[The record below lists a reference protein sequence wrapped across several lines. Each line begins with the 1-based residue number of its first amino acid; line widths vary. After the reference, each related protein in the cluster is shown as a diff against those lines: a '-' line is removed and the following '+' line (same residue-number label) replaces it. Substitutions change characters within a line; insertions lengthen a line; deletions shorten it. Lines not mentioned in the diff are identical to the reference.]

1 MSIEHCYVTGMG
13 AVPYVAV
20 PPRVSRPLHRLAT
33 VRRQQRVSLH
43 AVARRL
49 DIEVEEVRRQEGE
62 NCDLPLSALYAWQSV
77 LDVPVAELLVE
88 PDDGLPSSILL
99 RSQLVRLMKT
109 VQTIA
114 EKAKQESVRRMA
126 QTMVGQLVDI
136 MPELAEVGVWN
147 IGGRQRRRSELGVAA
162 QRRLSDDVFV
172 EHDDDEHARRY
183 ASFVS
188 DVPYSAEA
196 ALETA

>member
-1 MSIEHCYVTGMG
+1 MSTSPCLVAGMDS
-13 AVPYVAV
+13 VPFVAV
-20 PPRVSRPLHRLAT
+20 PPAVGRPLHRLAT

-49 DIEVEEVRRQEGE
+49 GIGVEAVRQQECE
-62 NCDLPLSALYAWQSV
+62 TSDLPLSALYGWQSV
-77 LDVPVAELLVE
+77 LDVPIAELLVE

-109 VQTIA
+109 VQTIS

-126 QTMVGQLVDI
+126 QTAINQLVEI

-147 IGGRQRRRSELGVAA
+147 IGGRQRRRNELGVAA
-162 QRRLSDDVFV
+162 HRRLSDDVFV
-172 EHDDDEHARRY
+172 ERDDDDHPRLYRPMGDASY
-183 ASFVS
+183 AA
-188 DVPYSAEA
+188 DA
-196 ALETA
+196 ALESA